1 MAAIDSYTDMTSRRD
16 VLHLATGSMA
26 AIGSVLALWPFA
38 ASLAPD
44 ASVVASG
51 QPVNIDLSQIPVGQV
66 VKLFWRGRLV
76 FVRHRSEAEI
86 SDARNVRLDDLIDPQ
101 TDEARTRDG
110 NAQWLVTF
118 GNCTHLGCVPLGH
131 QGPFNGWF
139 CPCHGSV
146 FDTSGRVRRGPAPKN
161 LPIPPYAF
169 LSPSQ
174 IRIG

>member
-1 MAAIDSYTDMTSRRD
+1 MAAIDSHADQTSRRD
-16 VLHLATGSMA
+16 FLHLATGSMA
-26 AIGSVLALWPFA
+26 AVASSGASWPFV
-38 ASLAPD
+38 ASFAPD
-44 ASVVASG
+44 ASVIASG
-51 QPVNIDLSQIPVGQV
+51 QPVDIDLSQILIGQV

-76 FVRHRSEAEI
+76 FVRHRSDQEI
-86 SDARNVRLDDLIDPQ
+86 TDARDVSLEDLVDPQ
-101 TDEARTRDG
+101 TDEARPKDG
-110 NAQWLVTF
+110 SSQWLVTF

-146 FDTSGRVRRGPAPKN
+146 FDASGRVRRGPAPKN